1 VAGRG
6 GGGEKERI
14 SRGSLLALPRHLST
28 TRPCSPG
35 EKTRQ
40 PTPRTHLVSSGPS
53 IRRGPSLALHLSL
66 ASSLFSPYSVFLL
79 SPSLSLSLSLSRPN
93 VFTVS
98 PPMVPLASRLSLLL
112 SRLISFVTRLVRS
125 PSPSPHSL
133 SLSLFLSVSLFP
145 SFVGDTKAR
154 IRREGITL
162 TSRGAMLIG
171 DRRQLSNY
179 RHSGRSRA

>member
-1 VAGRG
+1 
-6 GGGEKERI
+6 
-14 SRGSLLALPRHLST
+14 LLALPRHLST

-53 IRRGPSLALHLSL
+53 IRRGPSLVFHLSL
-66 ASSLFSPYSVFLL
+66 ASSLFSPSSVPF
-79 SPSLSLSLSLSRPN
+79 SSCPSLSLSLSLSLFLSLSVFRPN

-98 PPMVPLASRLSLLL
+98 PLMVPSHRASRSFPLSPRQL
-112 SRLISFVTRLVRS
+112 RHS
-125 PSPSPHSL
+125 PRPSSPLSL
-133 SLSLFLSVSLFP
+133 SLSLFLARSLSLSLCMSVCL

-154 IRREGITL
+154 TRGYYAYISRRE
-162 TSRGAMLIG
+162 MLIG